1 MSDPTPAIADD
12 AAPSG
17 ASRGTSRGTSR
28 NPFLTRF
35 AGSAAALI
43 LRLIGITLRVTVSI
57 EEGGPPSFYVPAAV
71 YSFWHRCIL
80 PATWQYRGRDIGV
93 MTSQSEDGEYIART
107 IDKFG
112 FLPVRGSSSRGGA
125 RALLEMRQLVE
136 AGHTVAFTIDGPR
149 GPKYLA
155 KPGPVLLA
163 KSTQKPML
171 AFHFAV
177 DRAWVLN
184 TWDEFIIPKP
194 FARVLLRVSRYMW
207 VPAGA
212 DDATMQRHHQDLQ
225 ESLDRVRVFAEENL
239 RTLTRP

>member
-1 MSDPTPAIADD
+1 VSDPTPIVTDEAQ
-12 AAPSG
+12 PS
-17 ASRGTSRGTSR
+17 SNR
-28 NPFLTRF
+28 FLARF
-35 AGSAAALI
+35 AGLTAALL
-43 LRLIGITLRVTVSI
+43 LRAIGATLRVTVSI
-57 EEGGPPSFYVPAAV
+57 EDGGPPSFYVPATV

-80 PATWQYRGRDIGV
+80 PATWLYRNRDIGV

-107 IDKFG
+107 IEHFDFV
-112 FLPVRGSSSRGGA
+112 PVRGSSSRGGA
-125 RALLEMRQLVE
+125 RALLEMRRLVE

-149 GPKYLA
+149 GPKYVA

-184 TWDEFIIPKP
+184 TWDEFIVPKP

-207 VPAGA
+207 VPANA
-212 DDATMQRHHQDLQ
+212 DEPAMQRHHQELQ
-225 ESLDRVRVFAEENL
+225 DALDRVRIFAEENL
-239 RTLTRP
+239 RKLTHVG

>member
-1 MSDPTPAIADD
+1 MPDPTPIATDE
-12 AAPSG
+12 AA
-17 ASRGTSRGTSR
+17 ASKR
-28 NPFLTRF
+28 NRFLARF

-43 LRLIGITLRVTVSI
+43 LKLIGITLRVTVSI
-57 EEGGPPSFYVPAAV
+57 EEGGPPSFYVPATV

-80 PATWQYRGRDIGV
+80 PATWLYRNRDIGV

-107 IDKFG
+107 IAHFDFV
-112 FLPVRGSSSRGGA
+112 PVRGSSSRGGA
-125 RALLEMRQLVE
+125 RALLEMRRLVE

-149 GPKYLA
+149 GPKYVA

-184 TWDEFIIPKP
+184 TWDEFVVPKP

-207 VPAGA
+207 VPANA
-212 DDATMQRHHQDLQ
+212 DEPAMQRHHQELQ
-225 ESLDRVRVFAEENL
+225 DALDRVRVFAEENL
-239 RTLTRP
+239 RQLTRP

>member
-1 MSDPTPAIADD
+1 MSDPTPAIAEETSER
-12 AAPSG
+12 AP
-17 ASRGTSRGTSR
+17 R
-28 NPFLTRF
+28 NPFLFRLGGTV
-35 AGSAAALI
+35 AALI
-43 LRLIGITLRVTVSI
+43 LRLIGLTLRITISI
-57 EEGGPPSFYVPAAV
+57 EEGGPPDYYVPATI

-80 PATWQYRGRDIGV
+80 PACWHFRGREIGV

-107 IDKFG
+107 IERFG
-112 FLPVRGSSSRGGA
+112 FIPVRGSSSRGGA

-149 GPKYLA
+149 GPKYVA

-171 AFHFAV
+171 VFHYAV

-184 TWDEFIIPKP
+184 TWDDFIIPKP
-194 FARVLLRVSRYMW
+194 FARVLVRVSRYMF
-207 VPAGA
+207 VPTNA
-212 DDATMQRHHQDLQ
+212 DEPAMQRYHQELQ
-225 ESLDRVRVFAEENL
+225 DALDRVRVFAEENL

>member
-1 MSDPTPAIADD
+1 VSDPTPIATDE
-12 AAPSG
+12 AAQT
-17 ASRGTSRGTSR
+17 ASSNR
-28 NPFLTRF
+28 FLARF
-35 AGSAAALI
+35 AGITAALI
-43 LRLIGITLRVTVSI
+43 LRAIGATLRVTVSI
-57 EEGGPPSFYVPAAV
+57 EEGGPPSFYVPATV

-80 PATWQYRGRDIGV
+80 PATWLYRNRDIGV

-107 IDKFG
+107 IEHFDFV
-112 FLPVRGSSSRGGA
+112 PVRGSSSRGGA
-125 RALLEMRQLVE
+125 RALLEMRRLVE

-149 GPKYLA
+149 GPKYVA

-184 TWDEFIIPKP
+184 TWDEFIVPKP

-207 VPAGA
+207 VPANA
-212 DDATMQRHHQDLQ
+212 DEPAMQRQHQELQ
-225 ESLDRVRVFAEENL
+225 DALDRVRIFAEENL
-239 RTLTRP
+239 RQLTRP